1 MYMDVLLQDE
11 FEKVVNQFSSR
22 IYNLYLNET
31 KVLKQ
36 EVKQQ
41 NAEIKRLELQ
51 CTDYAKTIQQL
62 EETNEALKEQLQERE
77 TLLKSLNKSAGDFES
92 EVSFEESDDSYEEE
106 TSNYKEFGSLSYSYS
121 TSPAPQTFK
130 KRSYSEPKNQV
141 VS

>member
-1 MYMDVLLQDE
+1 MLSLQDE
-11 FEKVVNQFSSR
+11 FEKAVNQFSSR

-31 KVLKQ
+31 KILKQ
-36 EVKQQ
+36 QVKQQ

-51 CTDYAKTIQQL
+51 CTDYVKTIQQL

-77 TLLKSLNKSAGDFES
+77 TLLESLNKSASDFEP

-121 TSPAPQTFK
+121 TSPAPQTLK
-130 KRSYSEPKNQV
+130 KRSYSEPENQV